1 MKNKWN
7 AIARIVGL
15 TCIPAMSLFVLML
28 INYMI
33 FLKTGVIENIY
44 LQVVIMYGIPIILS
58 LCLLPVKLTK
68 YSLKDIGI
76 CRNKRWY
83 QDIVLFLG
91 MGILISVFFIKKE
104 MAEMEGA
111 YVIQF
116 LFVGIGEEI
125 FFRSILY
132 KSIKEI
138 CNSEIIAVICVAFIF
153 GCLFHMDGGMGAL
166 LLVRVP
172 LSVVFSYIYLKTES
186 LSIPIVLHSLY
197 NILV

>member
-83 QDIVLFLG
+83 QDIILFLG

-116 LFVGIGEEI
+116 LFVLSLISMQISTSKPYKYI
-125 FFRSILY
+125 FHKKRPYHLP
-132 KSIKEI
+132 
-138 CNSEIIAVICVAFIF
+138 IAYRLCRHYIST
-153 GCLFHMDGGMGAL
+153 AL
-166 LLVRVP
+166 LFCQA
-172 LSVVFSYIYLKTES
+172 LSQKISAALTA
-186 LSIPIVLHSLY
+186 L
-197 NILV
+197 

>member
-83 QDIVLFLG
+83 QDIILFLG

-138 CNSEIIAVICVAFIF
+138 CNSEIIAVISLISFIMMERIF
-153 GCLFHMDGGMGAL
+153 IWN
-166 LLVRVP
+166 R
-172 LSVVFSYIYLKTES
+172 
-186 LSIPIVLHSLY
+186 IP
-197 NILV
+197 NILLRSLFIVKAIRMRIANIKQAV